1 MPITYEDFEKV
12 DIRAGVITAVEDF
25 PRARNPSYRLEV
37 DFGEE
42 VGKKRSSVQ
51 ATNYSKEEL
60 VGMQVIGVVN
70 FPPKNIAGFMSE
82 ALILGVNGR
91 DGQLSLLTPSRDA
104 ELGAP
109 ID

>member
-1 MPITYEDFEKV
+1 LGGLLLA
-12 DIRAGVITAVEDF
+12 RGV
-25 PRARNPSYRLEV
+25 EV
-37 DFGEE
+37 DFGTGA
-42 VGKKRSSVQ
+42 GKKRSSVQ

-70 FPPKNIAGFMSE
+70 LPQKNIAGFLSE

-109 ID
+109 MY